1 MIAMYKY
8 CLFLYII
15 MIFISCSKEDDEYE
29 TRNCCIEIKEGSSF
43 TLCTKFGNPIEELFF
58 EENVILFGKKIYSLD
73 KNQYSYQTDNINKC
87 FRKNKTKF
95 DDLNI
100 TFVNDSIE
108 WIKNN
113 SSKTNFCF
121 DNIDY
126 FTINDSICHFR
137 CYGEKRSHFFL
148 YSMYDTMI
156 RISADINIKSI
167 NN

>member
-73 KNQYSYQTDNINKC
+73 KNQYSYQIDNINKC

-100 TFVNDSIE
+100 SVPLKF
-108 WIKNN
+108 
-113 SSKTNFCF
+113 
-121 DNIDY
+121 
-126 FTINDSICHFR
+126 
-137 CYGEKRSHFFL
+137 
-148 YSMYDTMI
+148 
-156 RISADINIKSI
+156 
-167 NN
+167 